1 MITALTSAFDD
12 LRIARVR
19 NVLWHVVG
27 WSLLVYIIVG
37 GLVFWGVTSLD
48 AERWVSND
56 PGFFGGLLNAFFL
69 FLTGIFFVLLMW
81 LTFAVIAQNVAAFY
95 LERIIGAVEAKRY
108 PDLAPA
114 KGSTIATD
122 ISAMLRFTG
131 ALILWNVVAIPFYFI
146 PIVNIVVFYLLNGY
160 LFGREY
166 AEAVAFRR
174 LPQAEVKA
182 WRAKHR
188 GTLLIAGALITLAM
202 SIPVVNLAAPVLAA
216 AFMTHIYHRAEGR
229 RGTGLVT

>member
-1 MITALTSAFDD
+1 MLTALTQAFDD

-19 NVLWHVVG
+19 NVLWHVVS
-27 WSLLVYIIVG
+27 WSLLIFIIVG
-37 GLVFWGVTSLD
+37 GLLAWGVSSLD
-48 AERWVSND
+48 AERWVSDD
-56 PGFFGGLLNAFFL
+56 PGFFGGLVNAFVWL
-69 FLTGIFFVLLMW
+69 LYGVGYVLLLW
-81 LTFAVIAQNVAAFY
+81 LAFAVIAQNVAAFY
-95 LERIIGAVEAKRY
+95 LERIISAVEAKRY
-108 PDLAPA
+108 PDLEPA

-131 ALILWNVVAIPFYFI
+131 ALVLWNIVAIPFYFI
-146 PIVNIVVFYLLNGY
+146 PVVNIVVFYVLNGY

-166 AEAVAFRR
+166 AEAVGFRR

-188 GTLLIAGALITLAM
+188 VTLLIAGALITLAM
-202 SIPVVNLAAPVLAA
+202 SVPIVNLAAPVLAA

-229 RGTGLVT
+229 KGTSLAP